1 MPTEMRASSHSINTL
16 LCGGIKMLCD
26 TMNKPTILPVTFSS
40 VEEHLSKQEQTFHY
54 FYQFFQEEFG
64 SVDHPLKPSVE
75 SLKQEL
81 EDLRK
86 EFQEIQRKN
95 IERFK

>member
-1 MPTEMRASSHSINTL
+1 MGKNPL
-16 LCGGIKMLCD
+16 WLCG

-64 SVDHPLKPSVE
+64 SVEKPSVE